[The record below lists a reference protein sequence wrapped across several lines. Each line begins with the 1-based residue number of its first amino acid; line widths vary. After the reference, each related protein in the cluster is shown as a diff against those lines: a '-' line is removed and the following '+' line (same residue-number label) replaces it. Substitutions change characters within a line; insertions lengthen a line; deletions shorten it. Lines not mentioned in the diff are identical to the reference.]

1 MRESG
6 SKCSLAV
13 GALALTALSGFGL
26 AAAQGSDPR
35 EAERQRELALEVQEK
50 LRRGRLRTVDAL
62 LGLPAAERAGAI
74 AARAARAL
82 FATGDAAAIS
92 ACEPVVKAH
101 AEAPPAAGAEDAI
114 ERVELFAAAGTSHRA
129 ALERA
134 LARLLELAREDG
146 GFQPVAEGE
155 APDGAALT
163 ARALLAA
170 RAAARAG
177 LALERERWRPSAE
190 FLLARQQR
198 DGGIGGPGRKSRSN
212 GAATAGAIA
221 AWTWF
226 AAEEPEGRERER
238 YLAALARAE
247 AWLLEEWTVERNPGG
262 RGEDLAWLVELERAE
277 ALALLA
283 PEPPK
288 RRAKRRDGYLAGYQ
302 LPDWGWNHRASLQ
315 DVMGPAGSLPSGAGA
330 GAGVGPPHLPR
341 GLGAVPLVVFDPRD
355 TASATLAL
363 AATTRPSEAELR
375 LALQRRLAAPRA
387 LPSAERFEGFLALLR
402 PQLAVAVPE
411 LLAAFG
417 APEVAVRAFALR
429 SLRALTG
436 EDLGFEPAKAPGD
449 AANQRALEAWRAWW
463 MTEGRARLGR

>member
-1 MRESG
+1 MRGNG

-13 GALALTALSGFGL
+13 GAFALIALSGPGL
-26 AAAQGSDPR
+26 AVAQSGDSR
-35 EAERQRELALEVQEK
+35 EAERRRELELEVQEK

-82 FATGDAAAIS
+82 FATGDAAALS
-92 ACEPVVKAH
+92 ACEPVVEAH
-101 AEAPPAAGAEDAI
+101 AAAPPAGLAEEAI
-114 ERVELFAAAGTSHRA
+114 ERVELFAAAGAGQRA

-146 GFQPVAEGE
+146 GFPPNSDGQG
-155 APDGAALT
+155 PDGAALT

-170 RAAARAG
+170 RAAARTG
-177 LALERERWRPSAE
+177 LALERERWRRSLE

-198 DGGIGGPGRKSRSN
+198 DGGVGGPGRKARSN

-238 YLAALARAE
+238 LLAALSRAE
-247 AWLLEEWTVERNPGG
+247 AWLVEEWTVERNPGG

-283 PEPPK
+283 PEPAK
-288 RRAKRRDGYLAGYQ
+288 RRAQRRDGYLAGYQ

-341 GLGAVPLVVFDPRD
+341 GLGAVPQVVFDPRD

-363 AATTRPSEAELR
+363 AGATRPSEAELR
-375 LALQRRLAAPRA
+375 FALQRRLASPRA
-387 LPSAERFEGFLALLR
+387 LPGAERFEGFLALLR

-411 LLAAFG
+411 LLAALG
-417 APEVAVRAFALR
+417 APEVPVRAFALR
-429 SLRALTG
+429 CLRALTG
-436 EDLGFEPAKAPGD
+436 EDLGFDPAKAPGD
-449 AANQRALEAWRAWW
+449 AANQRALEAWRSWW
-463 MTEGRARLGR
+463 MTEGRARAGR